1 MKAIVIYIKNHD
13 MDIYEIMP
21 RVFLVK
27 ENENTEDTLRRI
39 WEDNYNGAIADN
51 LNFDCNDPL
60 DEENCWFEEDMAQIT
75 WADGDV
81 MEFYIVDVEEY
92 K

>member
-1 MKAIVIYIKNHD
+1 MKAIVIYKKFHD

-21 RVFLVK
+21 RVFLIK
-27 ENENTEDTLRRI
+27 EENPEDELRRI

-51 LNFDCNDPL
+51 LYFDGNDPL
-60 DEENCWFEEDMAQIT
+60 DEENCWFEEDIAQIA

-81 MEFYIVDVEEY
+81 MEFYVVDVEEY

>member
-1 MKAIVIYIKNHD
+1 MKAIVIYKKFHD

-21 RVFLVK
+21 RVFLIK
-27 ENENTEDTLRRI
+27 EENPEDELRRI

-51 LNFDCNDPL
+51 LYFDGNDPL
-60 DEENCWFEEDMAQIT
+60 DEENCWFEEDIAQIA